1 MIYEEARTMGCI
13 QRPGQFEDSV
23 VLEVTHAVRPIP
35 SGLGDSISLRL
46 PSGYRISRALCK
58 MRVGAYITG
67 YASQSRS
74 EGTQAFCLNRTR
86 AKIVGDQGRGK
97 IGRHSKRVGGL

>member
-1 MIYEEARTMGCI
+1 MLSALSTTQRRHRFKAVVS
-13 QRPGQFEDSV
+13 RPGR
-23 VLEVTHAVRPIP
+23 A
-35 SGLGDSISLRL
+35 SGLGNSISLRL

-97 IGRHSKRVGGL
+97 IGRHSKRVGEL